1 MQEPNAL
8 LVAGWSLTPSS
19 LQQSLVRFDNSR
31 AWQREASMID
41 AISALLSGV
50 LLVLLSMLGGGIV
63 YFLLR
68 DFVKRH
74 IRNKDQGESS

>member
-1 MQEPNAL
+1 MFDAL
-8 LVAGWSLTPSS
+8 
-19 LQQSLVRFDNSR
+19 
-31 AWQREASMID
+31 
-41 AISALLSGV
+41 SALLSGV

-74 IRNKDQGESS
+74 IRNKDQEGSS